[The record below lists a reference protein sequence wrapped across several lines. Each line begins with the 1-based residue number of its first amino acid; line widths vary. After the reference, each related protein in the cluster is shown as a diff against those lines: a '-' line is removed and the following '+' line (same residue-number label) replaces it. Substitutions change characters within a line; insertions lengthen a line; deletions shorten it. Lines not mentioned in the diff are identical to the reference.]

1 MEMGRKKGKETEE
14 RKCLGGQKSSRTMDQ
29 GLVMIGLRKKVCP
42 PRFKKHQ
49 ESYCSLRMV

>member
-14 RKCLGGQKSSRTMDQ
+14 RKCLERQKSSRTMDH
-29 GLVMIGLRKKVCP
+29 GLVKIRLRKKVCP

-49 ESYCSLRMV
+49 EGYSSLRIV